1 MRARIFTALLAV
13 AVVVL
18 LFVLFKEKG
27 KNKEKDSGI
36 TPIAKEAVRLEV
48 ESVTKKID
56 REGFE
61 HAVISDKVNVIRHV
75 SELDT
80 SARKELDSVMR
91 LLAIERKQLKEWKQY
106 GISVKAKLDAVK
118 TDTSFRYS
126 DKWANIEYV
135 KPKDTISGGHFNF
148 SYNAEINYAEYWR
161 RKWFLAPK
169 RHYIDFWISDPRATI
184 NSVKRV
190 KFEVKEP
197 FVKVDVNAGAY
208 YTDQLNVGFDGGV
221 HLGRSRIGGGYYY
234 NVATGD
240 WRPVATYKFRLIEF

>member
-1 MRARIFTALLAV
+1 MRGRVFTALLAV

-18 LFVLFKEKG
+18 LFVLFEQRG
-27 KNKEKDSGI
+27 DNKEKDSGI

-80 SARKELDSVMR
+80 SARKELDSVTR

-106 GISVKAKLDAVK
+106 GISVKAQLDAVK
-118 TDTSFRYS
+118 TDTSFRYT
-126 DKWANIEYV
+126 DKWADIEYV
-135 KPKDTISGGHFNF
+135 KPKDTLSSGHFNF
-148 SYNAEINYAEYWR
+148 SYNAEVNYAEYWR

-169 RHYIDFWISDPRATI
+169 KHYIDFWISDPRATI

-208 YTDQLNVGFDGGV
+208 YTDHLNVGFDGGV
-221 HLGRSRIGGGYYY
+221 HIGRSRIGGGYYY
-234 NVATGD
+234 NVATGY
-240 WRPVATYKFRLIEF
+240 WRPMATYKFRLIEF

>member
-1 MRARIFTALLAV
+1 MRGRVFTALLAV
-13 AVVVL
+13 ADVVL
-18 LFVLFKEKG
+18 LFVLFKERG
-27 KNKEKDSGI
+27 NNKEKDSGI
-36 TPIAKEAVRLEV
+36 TPIAKEAVRMEV

-80 SARKELDSVMR
+80 SARKELDSVTR

-106 GISVKAKLDAVK
+106 GISVKAQLDAVR

-126 DKWANIEYV
+126 DKWTNIEYV
-135 KPKDTISGGHFNF
+135 KSKDTISSGHFNF
-148 SYNAEINYAEYWR
+148 SYNAEVNYAEYWR
-161 RKWFLAPK
+161 RRWFLAPK
-169 RHYIDFWISDPRATI
+169 KHYIDFWISDPRATI

-197 FVKVDVNAGAY
+197 FVKVDVNAGA
-208 YTDQLNVGFDGGV
+208 
-221 HLGRSRIGGGYYY
+221 
-234 NVATGD
+234 
-240 WRPVATYKFRLIEF
+240 